1 MLVWMQN
8 TVVPDSEMKPN
19 LVLPAFG
26 PAAPQL
32 AAVVRVVMELAGH
45 IFCLDLVPS
54 QMPERNLEKVRG
66 R

>member
-1 MLVWMQN
+1 MVWVQN

-19 LVLPAFG
+19 RVLPTFG

-32 AAVVRVVMELAGH
+32 AAVVRVVMELAV
-45 IFCLDLVPS
+45 IFWLDLVAS
-54 QMPERNLEKVRG
+54 QMPEHNLEKVRG

>member
-45 IFCLDLVPS
+45 ILVRS
-54 QMPERNLEKVRG
+54 G
-66 R
+66 RQPDARA